1 MPRWPSSLL
10 PGEKENEEIRASWL
24 SMVRGDRTP
33 TGEAAARGG
42 AVGASMC
49 VELAQLRPGHVQFY
63 PPFRN
68 CVLRLINGFDQHGTH
83 GTTHTAPQQLL
94 LDVLDVLPRLSRV
107 GG

>member
-1 MPRWPSSLL
+1 MPALEPMPRWPSSLL

-49 VELAQLRPGHVQFY
+49 VELAQLRPGHDANSILHLGDSVTFHCWN
-63 PPFRN
+63 PNLLKISFS
-68 CVLRLINGFDQHGTH
+68 LIPAF
-83 GTTHTAPQQLL
+83 
-94 LDVLDVLPRLSRV
+94 
-107 GG
+107 

>member
-1 MPRWPSSLL
+1 MPALEPMPRWPSSLL

-49 VELAQLRPGHVQFY
+49 VE
-63 PPFRN
+63 
-68 CVLRLINGFDQHGTH
+68 
-83 GTTHTAPQQLL
+83 
-94 LDVLDVLPRLSRV
+94 
-107 GG
+107 